1 MKDLPKLR
9 SVRDC
14 AAFAKS
20 INPKKEPL
28 TIEKLRT
35 FPGCEN
41 YSDEEAA
48 AILLTIAQ
56 LTHIMFELQM
66 AGDIIEEQPGI
77 IIRLNPKQPI
87 ISLHTNTKAA

>member
-14 AAFAKS
+14 AAYAKS

-28 TIEKLRT
+28 TIDKLRA

-41 YSDEEAA
+41 YNDEEAA
-48 AILLTIAQ
+48 AILLAISQ
-56 LTHIMFELQM
+56 LTHIMFEVQM
-66 AGDIIEEQPGI
+66 AGDIIEEQHGV
-77 IIRLNPKQPI
+77 IIRLNPKQPFI
-87 ISLHTNTKAA
+87 PLYTNTKTA